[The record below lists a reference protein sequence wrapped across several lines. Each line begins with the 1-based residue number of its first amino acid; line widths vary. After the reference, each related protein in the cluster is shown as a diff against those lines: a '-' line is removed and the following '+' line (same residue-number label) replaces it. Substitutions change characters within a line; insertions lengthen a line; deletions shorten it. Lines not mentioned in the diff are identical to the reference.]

1 MCAQAG
7 AQACPSAGVQA
18 RAQGRRRTRVPER
31 ARVCMYVQV
40 RVCVRM
46 YVCARAWVDSSH
58 PFIYQPP
65 TERVHVSAYGIWR
78 AHNAHVR

>member
-7 AQACPSAGVQA
+7 AQAYPSA
-18 RAQGRRRTRVPER
+18 RAGACVYVCTG
-31 ARVCMYVQV
+31 ARVCA
-40 RVCVRM
+40 
-46 YVCARAWVDSSH
+46 YVCARVH
-58 PFIYQPP
+58 GLILPTLLYINPF

>member
-1 MCAQAG
+1 MCA
-7 AQACPSAGVQA
+7 GVCV
-18 RAQGRRRTRVPER
+18 RRQGRRRTRVPER

-40 RVCVRM
+40 R
-46 YVCARAWVDSSH
+46 ARAWVDSSH

-65 TERVHVSAYGIWR
+65 TERVRVSAYRIWR

>member
-1 MCAQAG
+1 MCA
-7 AQACPSAGVQA
+7 GVCV
-18 RAQGRRRTRVPER
+18 RRRARVPER

-46 YVCARAWVDSSH
+46 CARVH
-58 PFIYQPP
+58 GLILPTLLYINPL
-65 TERVHVSAYGIWR
+65 TERVRVSAYRIWR

>member
-31 ARVCMYVQV
+31 ARVHGLILPTLLYIN
-40 RVCVRM
+40 
-46 YVCARAWVDSSH
+46 
-58 PFIYQPP
+58 PL
-65 TERVHVSAYGIWR
+65 TERVPVYVW
-78 AHNAHVR
+78 AHTGSGGRI